1 MRGGGTLDD
10 KADEQAP
17 GTVGNIDIFTR
28 TPSSVITLAV
38 VVVLAGRG
46 RRVKRG
52 RR

>member
-17 GTVGNIDIFTR
+17 GTVGNMDIFTR

-38 VVVLAGRG
+38 GRWCWQG
-46 RRVKRG
+46 ERRG
-52 RR
+52 